1 MNGLFRIEAQ
11 ENCNKRLYG
20 SISLAQP
27 LSVYLLLSTVLFVVI
42 AVIVFL
48 YSSEYARKET
58 VRGYLLPD
66 AGIIKTYPVKGG
78 VVTELHVKEGDK
90 VVSGQPIA
98 VISVQSGTVSGEEI
112 GEKIV
117 SSLLSKKTILLEE
130 KQQQR
135 RLHKNELSRLKQ
147 RKADLDISLSVFKRQ
162 SEIMTSRLALLK
174 TESGQYSTLHG
185 KGYLSDIDYR
195 AQQQKLL
202 IAEQDLEEVNAN
214 KASVSSELNQI
225 NAELASNPIQFELTI
240 VSLEKQLVELQRQID
255 EIHNTYR
262 FVITAPESGV
272 IAAVSIVQGEF
283 VAATRP
289 LVSII
294 PEGAELVAEL
304 LLPTRSAGF
313 VREGDEARLRF
324 DAFPYQR
331 FGFLE
336 SQVAR
341 IDKALILEGEASL
354 PIALNEPVYR
364 VRTILSAQSIQ
375 AYGELFNLKSG
386 MLLEADIVLDRRS
399 LFDWLLDPIYSL
411 RGRVS

>member
-1 MNGLFRIEAQ
+1 MNGLFRKEALDYS
-11 ENCNKRLYG
+11 NKRLLG
-20 SISLAQP
+20 SVSLAQP
-27 LSVYLLLSTVLFVVI
+27 LSVHFWVFT
-42 AVIVFL
+42 VFL
-48 YSSEYARKET
+48 SVLSIILFLYFSEYARKET

-78 VVTELHVKEGDK
+78 IVTELHVKEGDN

-98 VISVQSGTVSGEEI
+98 VISVQSGTASGEEI

-117 SSLLSKKTILLEE
+117 SSLLSQKAILLEE

-135 RLHKNELSRLKQ
+135 QLHQSELSRLKQ
-147 RKADLDISLSVFKRQ
+147 RKTDLAISLSVFNRQ
-162 SEIMTSRLALLK
+162 SEIMTSRLTLLK
-174 TESGQYSTLHG
+174 TESEQYSTLHG

-195 AQQQKLL
+195 AQKQKLL

-240 VSLEKQLVELQRQID
+240 VSLEKQLIELQRQID
-255 EIHNTYR
+255 EINNTYR

-283 VAATRP
+283 VAVTRP

-341 IDKALILEGEASL
+341 IDKALIVEGEASL
-354 PIALNEPVYR
+354 PITLNEPVYR
-364 VRTILSAQSIQ
+364 VRTILSAQSVQ
-375 AYGELFNLKSG
+375 AYGESFNLKSG

-399 LFDWLLDPIYSL
+399 IFDWLLDPIYSL
-411 RGRVS
+411 RGRVG

>member
-1 MNGLFRIEAQ
+1 M
-11 ENCNKRLYG
+11 
-20 SISLAQP
+20 
-27 LSVYLLLSTVLFVVI
+27 
-42 AVIVFL
+42 
-48 YSSEYARKET
+48 
-58 VRGYLLPD
+58 RGYLLPD

-78 VVTELHVKEGDK
+78 IVTELHVKEGDN

-98 VISVQSGTVSGEEI
+98 VISVQSGTASGEEI

-117 SSLLSKKTILLEE
+117 SSLLSQKAILLEE

-135 RLHKNELSRLKQ
+135 QLHQSELSRLKQ
-147 RKADLDISLSVFKRQ
+147 RKTDLAISLSVFNRQ
-162 SEIMTSRLALLK
+162 SEIMTSRLTLLK
-174 TESGQYSTLHG
+174 TESEQYSTLHG

-195 AQQQKLL
+195 AQKQKLL

-240 VSLEKQLVELQRQID
+240 VSLEKQLIELQRQID
-255 EIHNTYR
+255 EINNTYR

-283 VAATRP
+283 VAVTRP

-341 IDKALILEGEASL
+341 IDKALIVEGEASL
-354 PIALNEPVYR
+354 PITLNEPVYR
-364 VRTILSAQSIQ
+364 VRTILSAQSVQ
-375 AYGELFNLKSG
+375 AYGESFNLKSG

-399 LFDWLLDPIYSL
+399 IFDWLLDPIYSL
-411 RGRVS
+411 RGRVG

>member
-1 MNGLFRIEAQ
+1 MNGLFRKEALDYS
-11 ENCNKRLYG
+11 NKRLLG
-20 SISLAQP
+20 SVSLAQP
-27 LSVYLLLSTVLFVVI
+27 LSVHFWVFT
-42 AVIVFL
+42 VFL
-48 YSSEYARKET
+48 SVLSIISFLYFSEYARKET

-78 VVTELHVKEGDK
+78 VVTELHVKEGDN
-90 VVSGQPIA
+90 VVYGQPIA
-98 VISVQSGTVSGEEI
+98 VISVQSGTASGEEI

-117 SSLLSKKTILLEE
+117 SSLLSQKAILLEE

-135 RLHKNELSRLKQ
+135 QLHQSELSRLKQ
-147 RKADLDISLSVFKRQ
+147 RKTDLAISLSVFKRQ
-162 SEIMTSRLALLK
+162 SEIMTSRLTLLK
-174 TESGQYSTLHG
+174 TESEQYSTLHG
-185 KGYLSDIDYR
+185 KGYLSDIDYT
-195 AQQQKLL
+195 AQKQKLL

-255 EIHNTYR
+255 EINNTYR

-341 IDKALILEGEASL
+341 IDKALIVEGEASL
-354 PIALNEPVYR
+354 PITLNEPVYR
-364 VRTILSAQSIQ
+364 VRTILSAQSVQ
-375 AYGELFNLKSG
+375 AYGESFNLKSG

-399 LFDWLLDPIYSL
+399 IFDWLLDPIYSL
-411 RGRVS
+411 RGRVG